1 VAAAFV
7 IVFVA
12 DTVVGMY
19 SPTFSLFAASLG
31 ASVTLVGVLS
41 SVKGLTRTL
50 VSVPIGMF
58 SDARGRRVV
67 LLGGL
72 LVLSS
77 SSLAYS
83 FVSNPYALIPL
94 RMLSGLV
101 IASTFFIGMAY
112 MGDIVETG
120 DRGLASGVYTT
131 SMGLGF
137 TVGSALGGTVAETVG
152 YEAMFRVGATVAFFG
167 FLVGLWG
174 LARRS
179 AIPSSSDAPAGSPLT
194 RLGLLFREPQLLVA
208 SLGYFLVI
216 LMFDATIVSFFPLYA
231 QETLAIGQGAIGSM
245 MAARALVSTSVR
257 LPTGMLTTRLP
268 SRRLMLLALSIGM
281 LVMLGIRLPN
291 DATVMTLV
299 LAGEGICFGMY
310 LTAGQAFVTES
321 FGPSERGAAMGVYA
335 TMGALGS
342 TAGPFLMGTVGDLLG
357 LGSIFTF
364 AGVLVLLG
372 IGVIL
377 YATARAEC
385 RASVA
390 EAGDAGMADVC

>member
-19 SPTFSLFAASLG
+19 SPTFSLFATGLG

-77 SSLAYS
+77 SSLAYA
-83 FVSNPYALIPL
+83 FVGNPYVLIPL

-112 MGDIVETG
+112 MGDIVEKR

-137 TVGSALGGTVAETVG
+137 TVGSALGGTVAETIG
-152 YEAMFRVGATVAFFG
+152 YQAMFRVGAAVAFVG
-167 FLVGLWG
+167 FLVGWWG
-174 LARRS
+174 LAKKS
-179 AIPSSSDAPAGSPLT
+179 AISGSSDAPAESPLT
-194 RLGLLFREPQLLVA
+194 RLGLLFREPHLLAA
-208 SLGYFLVI
+208 SLGYFLVM
-216 LMFDATIVSFFPLYA
+216 LMFDATVVSFFPLYA
-231 QETLAIGQGAIGSM
+231 QETLSIGQGAIGSM
-245 MAARALVSTSVR
+245 MAARSLVSTSIR
-257 LPTGMLTTRLP
+257 LPTGMLTTRVS
-268 SRRLMLLALSIGM
+268 SRRLMVLALAVGM
-281 LVMLGIRLPN
+281 LVMFFIRMPADPVLL
-291 DATVMTLV
+291 TLV

-335 TMGALGS
+335 TMGAVGS
-342 TAGPFLMGTVGDLLG
+342 MAGPFMMGAVGDLLG

-364 AGVLVLLG
+364 AGVLVLVG

-377 YATARAEC
+377 YATDREER
-385 RASVA
+385 RASLA
-390 EAGDAGMADVC
+390 RTGEAGTVDVS